1 MSEVETK
8 WKEKDGAD
16 AQPAMKRELESLAT
30 ECRTAAI
37 LDETGRTDD
46 ACSVEPILEASRAAG
61 EATAGAPGKV
71 IGRPLKLSF
80 RRLNI
85 AEIKALFQGIF
96 IENYTGHWQIEF
108 AANGKWEGSQA
119 A

>member
-16 AQPAMKRELESLAT
+16 AQPAMKRELESF
-30 ECRTAAI
+30 
-37 LDETGRTDD
+37 LDETGRTGD

-61 EATAGAPGKV
+61 EATAGAPEKV
-71 IGRPLKLSF
+71 IGRPLKQSF